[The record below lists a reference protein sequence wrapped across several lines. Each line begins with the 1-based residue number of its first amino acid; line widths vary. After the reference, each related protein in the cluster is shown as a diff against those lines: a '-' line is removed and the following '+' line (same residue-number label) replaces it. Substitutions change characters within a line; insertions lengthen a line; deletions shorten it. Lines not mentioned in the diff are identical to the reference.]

1 MYGLIVFDLDGTLI
15 DSRRDIADAA
25 NAMLIACGAAPL
37 AETTIGA
44 MVGDGAPT
52 LVARAFA
59 AAKLAQPPDALSRF
73 VALYDERLLRH
84 TRPYPQIPSV
94 LHALAAR
101 TPLAVLTNK
110 PLSATRRILDGLDL
124 APYFPEARVLGG
136 DGPWPR
142 KPDPSGLRQL
152 MARAGAQRASTIL
165 VGDSFIDLQ
174 TARNADTALCLVRY
188 GFGFDTFPSDDL
200 RNGDQIVDTPV
211 DLLRLL

>member
-25 NAMLIACGAAPL
+25 NALLIACGATPL

-44 MVGDGAPT
+44 MVGNGAPT

-73 VALYDERLLRH
+73 VGLYDERLLRH
-84 TRPYPQIPSV
+84 TRPYPQIPRV

-101 TPLAVLTNK
+101 TQLAVLTNK
-110 PLSATRRILDGLDL
+110 PLAPTRKILDALDL
-124 APYFPEARVLGG
+124 ASYFPEARVLGG

-142 KPDPSGLRQL
+142 KPDPAGLRQL
-152 MARAGAQRASTIL
+152 VSSAGVQPANTVL

-174 TARNADTALCLVRY
+174 TARNAGTALCLVRY
-188 GFGFDTFPSDDL
+188 GFGFDSFL
-200 RNGDQIVDTPV
+200 GQAVRNGDQVLDTPV
-211 DLLRLL
+211 DLLRLV